1 MRKLALLCLLLPLPL
16 SAAVFSS
23 NSIGQEISP
32 KEMLDGSGY
41 ELEREGGVST
51 LYMDGNPVMVRT
63 ESDEGYTVE
72 SEGYEESVVIS
83 DGRRERST
91 IREGGRETSYTYFYD
106 GDRLSS
112 VSISVDGELA
122 KRIVYLDT
130 ASGTPAAFSGDIS
143 GYILP
148 SCYIYTLDGSV
159 IRSDNDSSW
168 IPPMSYTLEE
178 NGNWREESTIDGRP
192 VTKIYSPEGWLLSAE
207 GSGVVEEY
215 RYSDDGT
222 LLSAIERRGRQ
233 SKVTRYAEGKAV
245 SVSTYDGSALQSV
258 RSDLDDGSIEEIRY
272 EDGKPRAR
280 IIFDSDGLRIREV
293 ENLR

>member
-41 ELEREGGVST
+41 ELERDGGVST
-51 LYMDGNPVMVRT
+51 LYLDGNPVMVRT

-148 SCYIYTLDGSV
+148 SCYIYDRIIRMELPVGIFEGLPYTLDRLNEVKAGKHVLIQSRG
-159 IRSDNDSSW
+159 IA
-168 IPPMSYTLEE
+168 Y
-178 NGNWREESTIDGRP
+178 ESQYGLI
-192 VTKIYSPEGWLLSAE
+192 
-207 GSGVVEEY
+207 
-215 RYSDDGT
+215 GT
-222 LLSAIERRGRQ
+222 L
-233 SKVTRYAEGKAV
+233 AEMGLHSHSLEPGYKIV
-245 SVSTYDGSALQSV
+245 
-258 RSDLDDGSIEEIRY
+258 DLC
-272 EDGKPRAR
+272 
-280 IIFDSDGLRIREV
+280 L
-293 ENLR
+293 